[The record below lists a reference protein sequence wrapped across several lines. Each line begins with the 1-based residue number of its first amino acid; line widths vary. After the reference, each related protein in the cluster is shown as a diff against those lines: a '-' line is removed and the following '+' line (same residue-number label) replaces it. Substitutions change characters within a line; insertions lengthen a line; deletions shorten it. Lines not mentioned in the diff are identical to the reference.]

1 MEFTE
6 DVLRKLSR
14 LTDPYG
20 VLSVYAT
27 ADPRGE
33 AAGAHVRVR
42 NDLAAIRERARREMS
57 RERRMAVERRLDA
70 LAGHIDQLLD
80 RADTGRG
87 RVLFATVGDGVEE
100 EFRLQVPLPDMAV
113 LDDVAYV
120 RPLVAATSATAPEG
134 LVAVARGGVHLV
146 DVRYGTAAEVLRRT
160 FEVDT
165 DDWRQMRGPAG
176 ARSAKPQSS
185 VSHTDRFGDRL
196 DEHLGRLL
204 RDTVPEVAEAARER
218 GWRRLTVTGDPR
230 LAEPLAAELGQR
242 MGEQPARADRNVYG
256 IPAQRMAEE
265 LRPVLADAQQRAEE
279 ALVRRVRDA
288 ARSGPTAATGLPDT
302 LGGLNERRVE
312 RLVLDPSRTWQGART
327 PDGRLFPYGQVPPDV
342 PAESLT
348 PVADLGERMIE
359 QALAGD
365 AEVVTLS
372 PDAATALADVDG
384 VAAQLRW

>member
-1 MEFTE
+1 MEFTGE
-6 DVLRKLSR
+6 VLRKLSR
-14 LTDPYG
+14 LGDPYG
-20 VLSVYAT
+20 VLSIYVT
-27 ADPRGE
+27 ADPLVD
-33 AAGAHVRVR
+33 ASGAHVRVR
-42 NDLAAIRERARREMS
+42 NDLAAIRERARREMA
-57 RERRMAVERRLDA
+57 RDRRMAVERRLDA
-70 LAGHIDQLLD
+70 LGGRIDEMLD
-80 RADTGRG
+80 PAETGRG
-87 RVLFATVGDGVEE
+87 RVLFATVSDGVAE

-146 DVRYGTAAEVLRRT
+146 DVRFGTAAEVLRRT
-160 FEVDT
+160 FAVDT
-165 DDWRQMRGPAG
+165 TDWRDKQGPAG
-176 ARSAKPQSS
+176 ARSAKPQSH
-185 VSHTDRFGDRL
+185 VSHTDRFEDRV
-196 DEHLGRLL
+196 DEHLGRQL
-204 RDTVPEVAEAARER
+204 RDTAPEVAAAAREH
-218 GWRRLTVTGDPR
+218 GWQRLTVTGDPR
-230 LAEPLAAELGQR
+230 LVEPFAAELGQR
-242 MGEQPARADRNVYG
+242 MGAEPVRADRNVYG

-265 LRPVLADAQQRAEE
+265 LRPVLADARQRAEE
-279 ALVRRVRDA
+279 ALVRKVRDA
-288 ARSGPTAATGLPDT
+288 ARSGPTVATGLPDT

-327 PDGRLFPYGQVPPDV
+327 PDGRLVPYGQVPPDV
-342 PAESLT
+342 PADTLT